1 MNAGG
6 QLGADVSALSE
17 EMAIRALV
25 AQWAFSRDQGAWDD
39 LLACYHNDG
48 VMSVSWFDGPAAEFV
63 ARSQSLAATRGPGD
77 WSKHF
82 LGVTRVHRAGN
93 RALAET
99 DAVILTRGKIGGI
112 AADTTT
118 YSRFFDRIERRG
130 TTWRILHR
138 TAIYERDRI
147 DPVVPDPGWPGV
159 FATLDFSGLP
169 EGCKHLGAALRQR
182 GRALVPNLVMAN
194 SEAERRLKAAGR
206 AWLEGGAG
214 A

>member
-6 QLGADVSALSE
+6 AMTADPAALAE

-25 AQWAFSRDQGAWDD
+25 AQWAFSRDQGAWAD
-39 LLACYHNDG
+39 LSACYHDDG

-63 ARSQSLAATRGPGD
+63 ERSRALAASRGPGD

-82 LGVTRVHRAGN
+82 LGVTRVWRSGA

-99 DAVILTRGKIGGI
+99 DAVILTRGAI
-112 AADTTT
+112 AGVTADTTT

-130 TTWRILHR
+130 GAWRILHR

-147 DPVVPDPGWPGV
+147 DPVSPDPQWPAV

-169 EGCKHLGAALRQR
+169 EGCKHLGAALRMR
-182 GRALVPNLVMAN
+182 GRRLLSNLVMAN
-194 SEAERRLKAAGR
+194 SEAERALKSAGH
-206 AWLEGGAG
+206 AWMQGGAG
-214 A
+214 D